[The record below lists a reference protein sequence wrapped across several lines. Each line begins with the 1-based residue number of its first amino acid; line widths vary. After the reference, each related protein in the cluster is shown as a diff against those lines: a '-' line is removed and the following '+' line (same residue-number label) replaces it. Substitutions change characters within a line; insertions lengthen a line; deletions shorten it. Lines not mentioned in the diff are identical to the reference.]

1 MEFTTMRYNREELY
15 TCAEMVKKYILKWK
29 GHRMKK
35 AEFFTRA
42 CDLQKCYNYAAEN
55 LNDFLFAG
63 STPMKEFFN
72 AAYECKR
79 FKNSELEAYERN
91 AVRFICNELNDIL
104 AMINHEP
111 EKYEKF

>member
-15 TCAEMVKKYILKWK
+15 TCAEMVKQYILKWK
-29 GHRMKK
+29 GHKMKK

-42 CDLQKCYNYAAEN
+42 CELEKCYDYAADK
-55 LNDFLFAG
+55 LNSFLFAD
-63 STPMKEFFN
+63 SAYIKELLT
-72 AAYECKR
+72 AAYKCKAY
-79 FKNSELEAYERN
+79 KNSELEAYERN

>member
-1 MEFTTMRYNREELY
+1 MEYMKYSRAELNV
-15 TCAEMVKKYILKWK
+15 CAGKVKEYIRKWK
-29 GHRMKK
+29 GHKMKK
-35 AEFFTRA
+35 AEFFARA

-79 FKNSELEAYERN
+79 FKNSELESYERI
-91 AVRFICNELNDIL
+91 AIRYICNELNEIL
-104 AMINHEP
+104 TMINHEP